1 MDELMERQEGLPA
14 VLDGYV
20 QQGQMFLFNA
30 AQNLLQFGRVLTEAK
45 PLVPRGRFESF
56 VRDNFRMSERTAQQ
70 YMAVWKR
77 FGGKGQF
84 ETVQFSSLQKML
96 ALPEGQEEKFAAEND
111 LEAMTVR
118 QVEAAVKQAREEE
131 RKSFE
136 KEKAEL
142 ENRVRTQTIA
152 QSKEAILEARRELD
166 DAKNSLAGIAEE
178 RAGWGAKRRELERQ
192 LEDAR
197 LETLLANEQAQTA
210 IRDRDAAVSDLEEVS
225 AALTEN
231 QQEYDRLQSELLD
244 AKSSIAKGDAEREVN
259 GELNLPDFC
268 AAVRAFLGEVSQMPY
283 MAGTFAEMVEA
294 GTLRR
299 WDESLTAVEDWTI
312 RARKALNTVEGGIVH
327 GK

>member
-1 MDELMERQEGLPA
+1 MDELMERQESLPA

-45 PLVPRGRFESF
+45 PLVPRGKFEAF
-56 VRDNFRMSERTAQQ
+56 VRENFRMSERTAQQ

-77 FGGKGQF
+77 FGGKAQF

-96 ALPEGQEEKFAAEND
+96 ALPEGEEEQFAADHD
-111 LEAMTVR
+111 LKGMTAR

-142 ENRVRTQTIA
+142 ENRVRRETIA
-152 QSKEAILEARRELD
+152 QSKEAILEARKELD
-166 DAKNSLAGIAEE
+166 DAKSSLAGIAEE
-178 RAGWGAKRRELERQ
+178 RAGWGAKQRELERE
-192 LEDAR
+192 LEAAR
-197 LETLLANEQAQTA
+197 GEALRANEQARSA
-210 IRDRDAAVSDLEEVS
+210 IRERDAAISDLEDVS

-244 AKSSIAKGDAEREVN
+244 AKSSAAKGDAEREVN
-259 GELNLPDFC
+259 GDLSLPDFC

-283 MAGTFAEMVEA
+283 MAGTFAEMVDP

-299 WDESLTAVEDWTI
+299 WDESLTAVEDWAG
-312 RARKALNTVEGGIVH
+312 RARRALNTVEGGIIR
-327 GK
+327 GE